1 MRVLV
6 AAGGSGGHVFPALAV
21 LEELYREG
29 GHCLGWIGAPKGL
42 EARVAASRS
51 WIEFFPL
58 NSRGLPRKRPWAWPG
73 AVFQDLRALAQ
84 AKRII
89 REFQP
94 DVVLAMGG
102 YPSVAPVLAA
112 KTLGIPV
119 ALHEQNAVM
128 GLANRFLA
136 RFSDLVLLA
145 FPHTQG
151 CPRGAR
157 VRVTGTPVR
166 RAITAIPE
174 SLGEKFLVLGG
185 SLGSKTLV
193 EAVVA
198 MAPKLATIRDFR
210 VHLVVGRAGDPKA
223 ARPKASGKGDL
234 CGGPNL
240 YGTGG
245 GAASPSEVGVLAR
258 AGGSTVAELA
268 CAGRPAI
275 LVPWEGAAHGH
286 QLKNAEYVSKEGGF
300 LLVREREL
308 FSPGLAGL
316 VEELWADGKKLQGL
330 SAAVRAQARPDAA
343 REVVKALKDLGKEL
357 S

>member
-29 GHCLGWIGAPKGL
+29 RHCLGWIGAPKGL

-112 KTLGIPV
+112 KALGIPV

-128 GLANRFLA
+128 GLANCFLA

-210 VHLVVGRAGDPKA
+210 VHLVVGRAGDPKELA
-223 ARPKASGKGDL
+223 QRLRAKGIYVEAQAFTERVEELLAQARL
-234 CGGPNL
+234 
-240 YGTGG
+240 
-245 GAASPSEVGVLAR
+245 VLAR

-308 FSPGLAGL
+308 FSSGLAGL

>member
-112 KTLGIPV
+112 KALGIPV

-174 SLGEKFLVLGG
+174 TLGEKFLVLGG

-210 VHLVVGRAGDPKA
+210 VHLLVGRAGDPKELA
-223 ARPKASGKGDL
+223 QRLRAKGIYVEAQAFTERVEELLAQARL
-234 CGGPNL
+234 
-240 YGTGG
+240 
-245 GAASPSEVGVLAR
+245 VLAR

>member
-112 KTLGIPV
+112 KALGIPV

-223 ARPKASGKGDL
+223 ARPKASGKRDL

-245 GAASPSEVGVLAR
+245 RAASPSEVGSSKGWRVHRGGTGLRRKASDSRPLGRRGPWPPAEKCGVRKQRRWLPPCAR
-258 AGGSTVAELA
+258 
-268 CAGRPAI
+268 
-275 LVPWEGAAHGH
+275 EGA
-286 QLKNAEYVSKEGGF
+286 F
-300 LLVREREL
+300 
-308 FSPGLAGL
+308 FSG
-316 VEELWADGKKLQGL
+316 
-330 SAAVRAQARPDAA
+330 ARGISG
-343 REVVKALKDLGKEL
+343 RTLG
-357 S
+357 

>member
-1 MRVLV
+1 
-6 AAGGSGGHVFPALAV
+6 
-21 LEELYREG
+21 
-29 GHCLGWIGAPKGL
+29 
-42 EARVAASRS
+42 
-51 WIEFFPL
+51 
-58 NSRGLPRKRPWAWPG
+58 
-73 AVFQDLRALAQ
+73 LAQ

-112 KTLGIPV
+112 KALGIPV

-210 VHLVVGRAGDPKA
+210 VHLLVGRAGDPKELA
-223 ARPKASGKGDL
+223 QRLRAKGIYVEAQTFTERVEELLAQARL
-234 CGGPNL
+234 
-240 YGTGG
+240 
-245 GAASPSEVGVLAR
+245 VLAR

-343 REVVKALKDLGKEL
+343 REVVEALKDLGKEL